1 MDDVAAIRSKFEVL
15 RPFLDERRRRLWAAA
30 EALVLGRGGITAVA
44 TATGLQRNTIR
55 VGMRELHTS
64 PTTSTE
70 ASAGPTG
77 GVQRVRA
84 PGAGRKPLTVQ
95 DPDLLSDL
103 EALVEPV
110 TRGDPMSPLRWTCK
124 STRQLAAELVRQGH
138 QVSYKTVAELLHA
151 LDYSL
156 QGTRKTKEGADH
168 PDRDAQFAYINE
180 QAQAYQQRG
189 QPVISVDAKKKELV
203 GDFKNGG
210 REWQP
215 VGHPEA
221 VRVHDFLDRQLG
233 KAIPYGVYDV
243 AANQGWVSVGIDH
256 DTAAFAVATVQR
268 WWEQMGRATYP
279 TATELLLTADSG
291 GSNSSHIRRWKT
303 ELQRL
308 ADETGLRI
316 SVCHFPPGT
325 SKWNAIEHRLFCHIT
340 QNWRGRPLVSL
351 EVIVNL
357 IGHTTTRAG
366 LKVRAEL
373 DTRAYPTGVKVADA
387 DFAAVQLEPAAF
399 HGDWNYTI
407 TPHSNDHVIS

>member
-1 MDDVAAIRSKFEVL
+1 MHDVAAIRANFEVL

-44 TATGLQRNTIR
+44 TATGLQRATIR
-55 VGMRELHTS
+55 VGVRELQ
-64 PTTSTE
+64 
-70 ASAGPTG
+70 AGPTVRAG
-77 GVQRVRA
+77 GSADPQGQRRVRA
-84 PGAGRKPLTVQ
+84 PGGGRKPLTSH
-95 DPDLLSDL
+95 DPDLLRDL

-138 QVSYKTVAELLHA
+138 RVSHTTVAELLHA
-151 LDYSL
+151 LNYSL
-156 QGTRKTKEGADH
+156 QGTRKTREGAEH
-168 PDRDAQFAYINE
+168 PDRDAQFASINE
-180 QAQAYQQRG
+180 QTRAFQQRG

-203 GDFKNGG
+203 GDFHNGG

-215 VGHPEA
+215 AGYPEA

-243 AANQGWVSVGIDH
+243 AANQGWVSVGIHH
-256 DTAAFAVATVQR
+256 DTAAFAVASVR
-268 WWEQMGRATYP
+268 HWWEQMGRPTYP
-279 TATELLLTADSG
+279 TATELLITADSG
-291 GSNSSHIRRWKT
+291 GSNGSHTRLWKT

-357 IGHTTTRAG
+357 IGNTTTRAG

-373 DTRAYPTGVKVADA
+373 DPAPYPTGVKVADA
-387 DFAAVQLEPAAF
+387 EFATVQLEPAAF

-407 TPHSNDHVIS
+407 TPHHNAYVIV

>member
-1 MDDVAAIRSKFEVL
+1 MHDVAAIRAKFEVL

-44 TATGLQRNTIR
+44 TATRLQRATIR
-55 VGMRELHTS
+55 VGIRELHTG
-64 PTTSTE
+64 PT
-70 ASAGPTG
+70 ASAEAPPATG
-77 GVQRVRA
+77 GGDRVRA
-84 PGAGRKPLTVQ
+84 PGGGRKPLSLQ
-95 DPDLLSDL
+95 DPTLVRDL

-124 STRQLAAELVRQGH
+124 STRQLATELERQGH
-138 QVSYKTVAELLHA
+138 RVSYKTVAELLHA

-156 QGTRKTKEGADH
+156 QATRKTKEGADH
-168 PDRDAQFAYINE
+168 PDRDAQFAQIND
-180 QAQAYQQRG
+180 QAQAFQQRG

-203 GDFKNGG
+203 GDFHNGG

-215 VGHPEA
+215 TGHPEP

-233 KAIPYGVYDV
+233 KALPYGVYDV

-268 WWEQMGRATYP
+268 WWEQMGRSTYP
-279 TATELLLTADSG
+279 TATELLITADCG
-291 GSNSSHIRRWKT
+291 GSNGSHTRLWKT

-308 ADETGLRI
+308 ADATGLRI

-357 IGHTTTRAG
+357 IGHTTTRTG
-366 LKVRAEL
+366 LQVQAEL
-373 DTRAYPTGVKVADA
+373 DPAVYPTGIKVSDA
-387 DFAAVQLEPAAF
+387 DLAAVQLEPAAF

-407 TPHSNDHVIS
+407 APHSTAQLIP

>member
-1 MDDVAAIRSKFEVL
+1 MQDVATIRAKFEAL
-15 RPFLDERRRRLWAAA
+15 RPYLDERRRRLWAAA
-30 EALVLGRGGITAVA
+30 EAMAFGHGGLTAVA
-44 TATGLQRNTIR
+44 TATGLQRATIR
-55 VGMRELHTS
+55 VGMRELQRV
-64 PTTSTE
+64 PTVSTDE
-70 ASAGPTG
+70 STAADEKR
-77 GVQRVRA
+77 RVRA
-84 PGAGRKPLTVQ
+84 PGGGRKSLTTE
-95 DPDLLSDL
+95 DPALLRDL

-138 QVSYKTVAELLHA
+138 QVSHTTVAELLHA
-151 LDYSL
+151 LNYSL
-156 QGTRKTKEGADH
+156 QGTRKTKEGAEH

-180 QAQAYQQRG
+180 QTRAFQQRG

-203 GDFKNGG
+203 GDFHNGG

-215 VGHPEA
+215 AGYPEA

-256 DTAAFAVATVQR
+256 DTAAFAVASVRR
-268 WWEQMGRATYP
+268 WWEQMGRPMYP
-279 TATELLLTADSG
+279 TATELLITADSG
-291 GSNSSHIRRWKT
+291 GSNGSHTRLWKT

-308 ADETGLRI
+308 ADDTGLRI

-325 SKWNAIEHRLFCHIT
+325 SKWNVIEHRLFCHIT

-357 IGHTTTRAG
+357 IGNTTTRTG
-366 LKVRAEL
+366 LRVQARL
-373 DTRAYPTGVKVADA
+373 DTGAYPTGVKVADA
-387 DFAAVQLEPAAF
+387 ELAAVQLTPASF
-399 HGDWNYTI
+399 HGDWNYAI
-407 TPHSNDHVIS
+407 TPHRTGHVID